1 MRKLLLGTTALA
13 AAASLT
19 ANAALADVSIGG
31 MIEWSYNSRSS
42 NVAANDGTT
51 FGQDSDMQIKF
62 SNKTDSG
69 LTIGMTVDLDTDGND
84 VGANKDE
91 TALSISGG
99 FGKIVLGQDDAAA
112 DSYIID
118 ESDLIAEDA
127 APAVV
132 SMTIG
137 TSSSLKLEDGDSNKI
152 SYHLPAMG
160 GLTVGVSHT
169 DGGAPATSTDT
180 NTYGAKYAMEAAG
193 ASITLGYSTA
203 TTEVSGAQDK
213 DSDSMGMKI
222 VSGDVSMIISQGS
235 NEAANEDVQ
244 TQGASISYKMPNGMT
259 VGAYTIKSEDDLDP
273 GEEYSRSGLEVQYTI
288 ASGLTAY
295 INVDD
300 YDYKEGT
307 SNDATSASSVD
318 DSGTNSKLTIKATF

>member
-99 FGKIVLGQDDAAA
+99 FGTIVLGQDDAAA

-127 APAVV
+127 APGVV

-160 GLTVGVSHT
+160 GLTVGISHT
-169 DGGAPATSTDT
+169 DGGAAATSTDT

-259 VGAYTIKSEDDLDP
+259 VGAYTIKSEDDLDT

>member
-19 ANAALADVSIGG
+19 ANAALADVSISG

-51 FGQDSDMQIKF
+51 FGQDSDMQVKF

-118 ESDLIAEDA
+118 ESDLIAEDQ
-127 APAVV
+127 APSVTSA
-132 SMTIG
+132 TIG
-137 TSSSLKLEDGDSNKI
+137 TSSSLSLQDGDSNKI

-160 GLTVGVSHT
+160 GLTAGVSFT
-169 DGGAPATSTDT
+169 DAGAPATSADT
-180 NTYGAKYAMEAAG
+180 TTYGAKYAMSAAG
-193 ASITLGYSTA
+193 ASITLGYTTA
-203 TTEVSGAQDK
+203 TTDNATQDK
-213 DSDSMGMKI
+213 DSTNMGIKV
-222 VSGDVSMIISQGS
+222 VSGDISLILSQGS
-235 NEAANEDVQ
+235 TEASDEDIEN
-244 TQGASISYKMPNGMT
+244 QGGSISYKMPNGMT
-259 VGAYTIKSEDDLDP
+259 IGAYTFKSEDDLDV
-273 GEEYSRSGLEVQYTI
+273 GEEYSRSGAEVQYTI
-288 ASGLTAY
+288 ASGLTAV

-300 YDYKEGT
+300 YDYKAGT
-307 SNDATSASSVD
+307 SETTVS
-318 DSGTNSKLTIKATF
+318 DSGTNTRLTIKASF